1 MKLAS
6 FLQNSP
12 TLPSSYVSKNGLG
25 SFRHFYLRSSRTK
38 TFFQNK
44 SAQRVDKGFGRQV
57 FGEREVAG

>member
-1 MKLAS
+1 M
-6 FLQNSP
+6 
-12 TLPSSYVSKNGLG
+12 GLG

>member
-25 SFRHFYLRSSRTK
+25 SFRHFYLRSSTAK
-38 TFFQNK
+38 TFFPHK
-44 SAQRVDKGFGRQV
+44 SAQRGDKALGRQV
-57 FGEREVAG
+57 FGERHLAG